1 MNEDNKTKELWYMP
15 AIRMFAN
22 VSGWIAGPI
31 IIALFVGKWLDKKY
45 DTAPW
50 IFLGLTGIAFLISI
64 FGIMKILIKYLKD
77 IEREA
82 NEKKNLNK

>member
-1 MNEDNKTKELWYMP
+1 MP
-15 AIRMFAN
+15 AIKMFAN

-64 FGIMKILIKYLKD
+64 FGIMKILMKYLKE